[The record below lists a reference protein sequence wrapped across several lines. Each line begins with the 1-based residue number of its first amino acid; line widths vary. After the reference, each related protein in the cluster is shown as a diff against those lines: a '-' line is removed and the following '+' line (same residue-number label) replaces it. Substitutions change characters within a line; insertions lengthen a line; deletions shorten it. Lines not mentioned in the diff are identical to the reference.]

1 MRPQAGGDG
10 EGGGSGG
17 GGGGSAL
24 NGQGAARENGMKA
37 PGALAA
43 SARTS
48 TKPGAVDVITADA
61 FQHRIDALAADAA
74 QKQAELLSSTW
85 RIQALERE
93 LGEARGTA
101 GDPSR
106 QQRELSTALV
116 RAQSE
121 IADLRRALSV
131 RGDAGAVPRAA
142 VEDAVLLHQQ
152 LAR

>member
-1 MRPQAGGDG
+1 
-10 EGGGSGG
+10 
-17 GGGGSAL
+17 
-24 NGQGAARENGMKA
+24 MKA
-37 PGALAA
+37 PGARR
-43 SARTS
+43 SRERRT
-48 TKPGAVDVITADA
+48 PDITATL
-61 FQHRIDALAADAA
+61 QHPRRARGGRGA
-74 QKQAELLSSTW
+74 KQAELLSSTW

-93 LGEARGTA
+93 LGEARGAA